1 VVGLVARDLLADLA
15 SGATVDRHL
24 ADQLVLFACLAR
36 GTTRYRVPADSEHLR
51 TNLWLA
57 ERFGARARREGPWVE
72 VDGLGLR
79 A

>member
-1 VVGLVARDLLADLA
+1 LLQDLA

-24 ADQLVLFACLAR
+24 ADQLVLFAGLAPA
-36 GTTRYRVPADSEHLR
+36 TTRYRAPADREHLR

-57 ERFGARARREGPWVE
+57 ERFGARTRREGASVE
-72 VDGLGLR
+72 VEGLGIGPR